1 MLKIAY
7 IYKYNTI
14 SECKFILMINF
25 RKLLNSYCIGEEE
38 RNNDVK

>member
-7 IYKYNTI
+7 IYKYNTM
-14 SECKFILMINF
+14 SECEFIYMINF
-25 RKLLNSYCIGEEE
+25 RKLLNSYFVGEEE